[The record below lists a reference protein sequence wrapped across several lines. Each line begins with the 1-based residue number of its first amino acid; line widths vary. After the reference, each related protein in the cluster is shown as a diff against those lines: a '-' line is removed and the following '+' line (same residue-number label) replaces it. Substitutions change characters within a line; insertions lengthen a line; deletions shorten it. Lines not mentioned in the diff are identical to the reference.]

1 MARQYRKNGHP
12 LCDRVAMGTGVML
25 GARFLFR
32 LAFAAGVVVA
42 AVSTLRSVRM
52 SNARPSADVSG
63 RVLTRTSAAGASGVA
78 LLMAQSIVVTGSGV
92 ARIFA
97 IFMPRTPDPG
107 RASWLATAVRGFLSL
122 NQRPRK
128 QARGNHHLTQ
138 DERHKPIS

>member
-1 MARQYRKNGHP
+1 MAQQYRKNGHP

-42 AVSTLRSVRM
+42 AFTALTSVRM
-52 SNARPSADVSG
+52 SNYRPSAGGSG
-63 RVLTRTSAAGASGVA
+63 GTSGTGASGVA

-92 ARIFA
+92 ARVFA
-97 IFMPRTPDPG
+97 MFIPRTQDRG
-107 RASWLATAVRGFLSL
+107 RESWLATAVGGVLSF